1 MVEIGQKV
9 RVYPLWDATAG
20 IEKKDFWQMSS
31 YGEVVGIN
39 RRGRWFLV
47 EYDAGG
53 KKLRMSFTD
62 EDIEEGKVVLCGGKK
77 NVHAKNHR

>member
-9 RVYPLWDATAG
+9 RVYPLFDSPAG
-20 IEKKDFWQMSS
+20 IEKNDFRKMSS
-31 YGEVVGIN
+31 YGKVVAIN
-39 RRGRWFLV
+39 HRGRWFSV

-53 KKLRMSFTD
+53 KKLRMSFTE

-77 NVHAKNHR
+77 NVHAKNYR